1 MFSTVKNGKNGNLC
15 FGNFLLNKRN
25 YCLKEVYLAMW
36 HHKEVT
42 ITLYIPQ
49 VVPLSILGRVHT
61 LCCLKEGPIPL
72 SSSEIRDF
80 VPNLGKC
87 PKSSR
92 ICPEFRTKY
101 FFLQFWG
108 HNWGFQ
114 LYFSWNCPE
123 FSRIFPELICE
134 WIICPDFPQNFN
146 VHESNFPQISC
157 FYGCLSPKISPNFLV
172 FWSPN
177 FGNVS
182 TERYGGSLTRYHI
195 QVVSL
200 TVLGRAHIPCCRK
213 QCP

>member
-1 MFSTVKNGKNGNLC
+1 
-15 FGNFLLNKRN
+15 
-25 YCLKEVYLAMW
+25 MW

-42 ITLYIPQ
+42 ITRYSPRWCPSQSWVECTPSAASRRVLY
-49 VVPLSILGRVHT
+49 LSAAPKFGIL
-61 LCCLKEGPIPL
+61 
-72 SSSEIRDF
+72 
-80 VPNLGKC
+80 
-87 PKSSR
+87 SR
-92 ICPEFRTKY
+92 IWENAQNRPEFRTKY